1 VVGNENWR
9 TKFFFKHQKQ
19 RIKEENARRE
29 GKGMEYFVSIFL
41 KKKL

>member
-1 VVGNENWR
+1 MQIGGLI
-9 TKFFFKHQKQ
+9 FFFKHQKQ

-29 GKGMEYFVSIFL
+29 GKGLGYFVSIFL